1 MARFDWQ
8 GAIVNLATEVE
19 GSAMAQRMLSD
30 LPATCARMEQKRDA
44 QCRYAAW
51 LARSYCRRGRKQRAR
66 ARRAA

>member
-8 GAIVNLATEVE
+8 GAIVKLATEVE
-19 GSAMAQRMLSD
+19 GCAMAQRMFAD
-30 LPATCARMEQKRDA
+30 LPDACARMEQTRDK

-51 LARSYCRRGRKQRAR
+51 LARSYCRRGRKQRGR